1 MPKKP
6 TDFSKTILYKLV
18 CNDLNVTECYVG
30 HTTHFIKRRANHKN
44 RCCNTNDKFYN
55 LKVYKLMRETGGWEN
70 WTMVQIEHYPCNNRN
85 EAGAR
90 ERYWYELLNSNMNTQ
105 VPNRTLT
112 EYMTQY
118 YQDNREDRLLK
129 RHKYYQK
136 NREDILL
143 KAKEKFKCEC
153 GGKYTYQNKTTH
165 CKSKR
170 HQKYILNNNT
180 NIEI

>member
-6 TDFSKTILYKLV
+6 TDFSKTLFYKLV
-18 CNDLNVTECYVG
+18 CNDLNITECYVG
-30 HTTHFIKRRANHKN
+30 HTTHFVKRRANHKN

-105 VPNRTLT
+105 VPNRTQV
-112 EYMTQY
+112 EYMAEYMPQY
-118 YQDNREDRLLK
+118 YQNHREEYLLK
-129 RHKYYQK
+129 F
-136 NREDILL
+136 N
-143 KAKEKFKCEC
+143 EKFNCEC
-153 GGKYTYQNKTTH
+153 GGKYTYVNKTTH

-170 HQKYILNNNT
+170 HQKYILNKET
-180 NIEI
+180 NIENIV